1 MNASTDSSGY
11 FRSPLLMSQS
21 DTALLMIDL
30 QQRLVPVIEDSETI
44 VENVERL
51 FLTAQ
56 MFDMP
61 ILGTEQYPKG
71 LGPTV
76 EPLKSMLPPLPE
88 KLTFSACGVE
98 GLLKELPKRAIHKL
112 LLVGVETHVCVQ
124 QTALDLIAAGFD
136 VYIAV
141 DAVGSRFALE
151 KEVALR
157 RMENAGAVLTTT
169 EAAMFEWCQAAGGEH
184 FKELT
189 RLVRKKHAD

>member
-1 MNASTDSSGY
+1 MNASPDSSGY
-11 FRSPLLMSQS
+11 FRSPLLMSKS

-30 QQRLVPVIEDSETI
+30 QERLAPVIDQSELI

-98 GLLKELPKRAIHKL
+98 GLLKDLAKRAIHKL
-112 LLVGVETHVCVQ
+112 LLVGVEAHVCVQ

-141 DAVGSRFALE
+141 DAVGSRFPLE
-151 KEVALR
+151 KDIALR
-157 RMENAGAVLTTT
+157 RMESAGAVLTTT
-169 EAAMFEWCQAAGGEH
+169 EATMFEWCERAGGEH
-184 FKELT
+184 FKELS
-189 RLVRKKHAD
+189 RLVRKKHAE